1 MNKIVI
7 ITGSVALLGVGA
19 YFYFKTKS
27 TGKDVGSLSGGTLGS
42 IANNPTSSLG
52 TTSVPPTGTTLTTPE
67 QVQDTAKKIAE
78 ARSLATQIS
87 DLKTKRNSYIN
98 SSLKDFSKLSNN
110 SFWVN
115 NLQMLKTI
123 KEQQIGDL
131 ERQIKALD
139 EKLALLGYAEVNG
152 SISKII

>member
-110 SFWVN
+110 SFWAN

-131 ERQIKALD
+131 EKQIKALD